1 MKRKKLKNCGIE
13 MLKEI
18 RFYSRG
24 GQGGVTGAKLLAYAG
39 SLEGFEVQAIP
50 KYGAERKGAPI
61 FVDVRLS
68 DKPIKTHSPVG
79 NFADQFIILEPSLIT
94 KMPKTRDDA
103 IIVLNSKELPQ
114 SNIESPDIKIGLVD
128 AYRIAEEEHLIK
140 SGTPLVSTIMIG
152 AWCKATNELIS
163 MKSILATIEKYF
175 TGSTQTNNINGIK
188 KAYNE
193 FKYLTIN
200 ELITQ

>member
-1 MKRKKLKNCGIE
+1 MY
-13 MLKEI
+13 KEI

-50 KYGAERKGAPI
+50 KYGAERKGAPL

-79 NFADQFIILEPSLIT
+79 NLADQFIILEPSLIS
-94 KMPKTRDDA
+94 KMPKIRDDA
-103 IIVLNSKELPQ
+103 LIVLNSKVLPANA
-114 SNIESPDIKIGLVD
+114 SEVSPKIGIVD
-128 AYRIAEEEHLIK
+128 AYKIAEEEHLIK

-152 AWCKATNELIS
+152 AWCKATDELIS
-163 MKSILATIEKYF
+163 LKSIQKTIEKYF
-175 TGSTQTNNINGIK
+175 SGQTLVNNTNGIK
-188 KAYNE
+188 RAYKE
-193 FKYLTIN
+193 FKFLTEQ
-200 ELITQ
+200 ELVTP

>member
-1 MKRKKLKNCGIE
+1 

-24 GQGGVTGAKLLAYAG
+24 GQGGVTGAKILAYAG
-39 SLEGFEVQAIP
+39 SLDGFEVQAIP

-68 DKPIKTHSPVG
+68 DKLIKSHSPVG
-79 NFADQFIILEPSLIT
+79 NLADHFIVLEPSLIS
-94 KMPKTRDDA
+94 KMPEIRDDA
-103 IIVLNSKELPQ
+103 LIVLNSKEFEPT
-114 SNIESPDIKIGLVD
+114 SMKPGPRIGIVD
-128 AYRIAEEEHLIK
+128 AYKIAKEENLIK

-163 MKSILATIEKYF
+163 LKSILTTIEKYF
-175 TGSTQTNNINGIK
+175 SGQTLVNNTNGIK
-188 KAYNE
+188 RAYEE
-193 FKYLTIN
+193 FKF
-200 ELITQ
+200 ITEEQLATH

>member
-1 MKRKKLKNCGIE
+1 MY
-13 MLKEI
+13 KEI

-79 NFADQFIILEPSLIT
+79 NLADHFIILEASLIS
-94 KMPKTRDDA
+94 KMPKIRDDA
-103 IIVLNSKELPQ
+103 LIVLNSKDLPAN
-114 SNIESPDIKIGLVD
+114 SSEISTKIGVVD

-152 AWCKATNELIS
+152 AWCKATDELIS
-163 MKSILATIEKYF
+163 LKNIQTTIEKYF
-175 TGSTQTNNINGIK
+175 SGSTLVNNTNGIK
-188 KAYNE
+188 KAYSE
-193 FKYLTIN
+193 FKFLTEQ
-200 ELITQ
+200 ELVTP

>member
-1 MKRKKLKNCGIE
+1 MY
-13 MLKEI
+13 KEI

-79 NFADQFIILEPSLIT
+79 NLADHFIILEPSLIT

-103 IIVLNSKELPQ
+103 LIVLNSKEVSL
-114 SNIESPDIKIGLVD
+114 SSFERSGVKIGAVD
-128 AYRIAEEEHLIK
+128 AYRIADEEHLIK
-140 SGTPLVSTIMIG
+140 SGTPIVSTIMIG
-152 AWCKATNELIS
+152 AWCKATDELIS
-163 MKSILATIEKYF
+163 MNSIQKTIEKYF
-175 TGSTQTNNINGIK
+175 SGSTLENNTNGIK
-188 KAYNE
+188 KAYSE
-193 FKYLTIN
+193 FKFLTEQ
-200 ELITQ
+200 ELVNS